1 MCLYQMFE
9 TLFACCDQEKKRMD
23 VENES
28 QRQQEENCEQ
38 VNSEKPPEKKKRL
51 GKKTSSVWAHFTV
64 LVGSQPE
71 RAACNYCGQNYA
83 SSTKTCG
90 TKSMWVHLDRCKKY
104 PFANKEAK
112 QMSIMAFTKKSGT
125 GDSEEIVSKLS
136 QKEIRAEI
144 TRYFIVDELPFRHVD
159 GRGFRR
165 FVKKAYPHFVFPS
178 RVTIAR
184 DIYQLY
190 LDTRKKLKNELKMH
204 RMSLTTDCWTS
215 IQNISYM
222 CLTAHWI
229 DNNWKLQKRILSF
242 VQVPSHKGDMV
253 GKELIACLNNW
264 GITKVFAITVD
275 NASSN
280 SVALVKVKEYLQ
292 EKRHGIVLNGEMFHM
307 RCCAHIVNL
316 IVCDGLKEMGDSIA
330 SIRNA
335 VRYVRSSSAR
345 LKRFKEA
352 STEANIESKALLC
365 LDVMTRWNSTYMML
379 EAALKF
385 KKAFKNLEADGNYT
399 KYFDE
404 EKVNGLI
411 IDGPPQ
417 NLDWDQAEIFVKF
430 LKTFYEL
437 TLKFSGSLYVTS
449 NLFFHEILDIQG
461 DLRQLANEPGTA
473 SKMLE
478 KVEKAMH
485 SLYDFYKE
493 MNYPLSK
500 DVSMQGPN
508 ETESFPAMSSTSLG
522 PNKMFSSW
530 IRDQLQ
536 VDGDAQNNDLDDYL
550 NDRRERLTV
559 TDKFDILAWWKLN
572 SQKYKI
578 VSQIAKDVL
587 AVQLSTVAFEST
599 FSTTKILFI
608 KKCYIMLFITSGMS
622 MIRSQ
627 RRNFHSMMK
636 GGRPLECIILIES
649 PSFDSPVSHHVNFI
663 LIFLELAQIFLA
675 RDVASKAEGSILL
688 QTETRR

>member
-1 MCLYQMFE
+1 
-9 TLFACCDQEKKRMD
+9 
-23 VENES
+23 
-28 QRQQEENCEQ
+28 
-38 VNSEKPPEKKKRL
+38 
-51 GKKTSSVWAHFTV
+51 
-64 LVGSQPE
+64 
-71 RAACNYCGQNYA
+71 
-83 SSTKTCG
+83 
-90 TKSMWVHLDRCKKY
+90 
-104 PFANKEAK
+104 
-112 QMSIMAFTKKSGT
+112 
-125 GDSEEIVSKLS
+125 
-136 QKEIRAEI
+136 
-144 TRYFIVDELPFRHVD
+144 
-159 GRGFRR
+159 
-165 FVKKAYPHFVFPS
+165 
-178 RVTIAR
+178 
-184 DIYQLY
+184 
-190 LDTRKKLKNELKMH
+190 
-204 RMSLTTDCWTS
+204 
-215 IQNISYM
+215 
-222 CLTAHWI
+222 
-229 DNNWKLQKRILSF
+229 
-242 VQVPSHKGDMV
+242 
-253 GKELIACLNNW
+253 
-264 GITKVFAITVD
+264 
-275 NASSN
+275 
-280 SVALVKVKEYLQ
+280 
-292 EKRHGIVLNGEMFHM
+292 MFHV

-385 KKAFKNLEADGNYT
+385 KKAFKNLEADANYT

-461 DLRQLANEPGTA
+461 DLRQLANEPGTLLGKMAASMQAKYDKYWGKIEKMNMLMFVATVLDPRFKLDYLRHGFNFIYEPGTA

-522 PNKMFSSW
+522 PKMFSSW

-536 VDGDAQNNDLDDYL
+536 VAGDAQNSDLDDYL

-587 AVQLSTVAFEST
+587 AVQLSTVASEST
-599 FSTTKILFI
+599 FSTSGRILDSFRSSLTPKMVEALI
-608 KKCYIMLFITSGMS
+608 CSKNWLISEDDEEPISITQYMDEV
-622 MIRSQ
+622 Q
-627 RRNFHSMMK
+627 AFQ
-636 GGRPLECIILIES
+636 ES
-649 PSFDSPVSHHVNFI
+649 
-663 LIFLELAQIFLA
+663 EE
-675 RDVASKAEGSILL
+675 VASGDESSITTL
-688 QTETRR
+688 ED

>member
-38 VNSEKPPEKKKRL
+38 VNSEKPPAKKKRL
-51 GKKTSSVWAHFTV
+51 GKKTSSVWDHFTV

-90 TKSMWVHLDRCKKY
+90 TKSMWVHLDKCKKY
-104 PFANKEAK
+104 PFANKEAN
-112 QMSIMAFTKKSGT
+112 QMSITAFTKKSGT
-125 GDSEEIVSKLS
+125 GDSEETVSKLS

-190 LDTRKKLKNELKMH
+190 LDTRKKLKN
-204 RMSLTTDCWTS
+204 D
-215 IQNISYM
+215 YM

-229 DNNWKLQKRILSF
+229 DNNWKLQKMILSF

-253 GKELIACLNNW
+253 GKELIVCLNNW

-330 SIRNA
+330 SICNA
-335 VRYVRSSSAR
+335 V
-345 LKRFKEA
+345 
-352 STEANIESKALLC
+352 
-365 LDVMTRWNSTYMML
+365 RWNSTYMML

-385 KKAFKNLEADGNYT
+385 KKAFKNLEADANYT

-461 DLRQLANEPGTA
+461 ELRQLANEPGTLLGKMAASMQAKYDKYWGKIEKMNMLMFVATVLDPRFKLEYLRHGFNFIYEPGTA

-478 KVEKAMH
+478 KVEKAMR

-522 PNKMFSSW
+522 PKMFSSW

-536 VDGDAQNNDLDDYL
+536 VDGDAQNSDLDDYL

-587 AVQLSTVAFEST
+587 AVQLSTVASEST
-599 FSTTKILFI
+599 FSTSGRILDSFRSSLTPKMVEALI
-608 KKCYIMLFITSGMS
+608 CSKNWLISEDDEEPISITQYMDEV
-622 MIRSQ
+622 Q
-627 RRNFHSMMK
+627 AFQ
-636 GGRPLECIILIES
+636 ES
-649 PSFDSPVSHHVNFI
+649 
-663 LIFLELAQIFLA
+663 EE
-675 RDVASKAEGSILL
+675 VASGSLYIFIMSKYVLYL
-688 QTETRR
+688 SISLIKLIIYYFR